1 MRAFTLIEIL
11 VVIGM
16 IGILASTVLVAVNP
30 LHQFA
35 QARNTQRVS
44 NVQTIL
50 NAIGNRVADN
60 KGTFPGDSGC
70 GQEIPQTATGMG
82 TMKFDIRPCLVPAY
96 VSELPVDP
104 STGSNSCTNDLC
116 TGGAYDTG
124 YTVSLSTSHR
134 VTVCAP
140 GSVQDGIDPAYCL
153 SR

>member
-1 MRAFTLIEIL
+1 MRGFTLIEIL

-16 IGILASTVLVAVNP
+16 IGILASTVLVAINP

-50 NAIGNRVADN
+50 NAIGNRVADF
-60 KGTFPGDSGC
+60 KGNFPGGSGC
-70 GQEIPQTATGMG
+70 GLEIPQTATAMA
-82 TMKFDIRPCLVPAY
+82 TTKFDIRPCLVPAY
-96 VSELPVDP
+96 VSELPIDP
-104 STGSNSCTNDLC
+104 TTGTNSCTNDLC
-116 TGGAYDTG
+116 SGGAYDTG
-124 YTVSLSTSHR
+124 YTVSISPSHR

-140 GSVQDGIDPAYCL
+140 ESTHDGIDPAYCL